1 MNNSEKKNMLEKK
14 LNDLLSYKNSLSQDN
29 IDDFNNLK
37 SEIVGL
43 LDNNQKI
50 RFNRIDFFSINN
62 EDDETLPF

>member
-14 LNDLLSYKNSLSQDN
+14 LNDLLSYKNSLSQNN